1 MSSGFLESI
10 LDFRSGI
17 RIFLD
22 LRPDP
27 DGYTALRQIPSPKNK
42 AKDCSPSPEYF
53 LFLSRANRASTTVL
67 RQINGESDAAL
78 RYSFFFATQL
88 RFDKLKGES
97 AI

>member
-42 AKDCSPSPEYF
+42 AKDCRPSTEFF
-53 LFLSRANRASTTVL
+53 LFLCRTNRASTTVL

-78 RYSFFFATQL
+78 RYSFFATQL
-88 RFDKLKGES
+88 RFDKLKT
-97 AI
+97 